1 MRNGDTVSVLFCCLG
16 NICRSPTAQG
26 VFEALRDRQGLT
38 RQIAVD
44 SCGTGDWHVGSPPDR
59 RAAAAA
65 LARGYDLSHLRARQV
80 ARRDFGRFDYILAMD
95 RQNLAE
101 LRRLQPAGFSGHL
114 GLFLPFARAVHTGSA
129 PLPEEVP
136 DPYYG
141 GDEGFARVLDLV
153 EMASE
158 GLLREIAG
166 AGAAR

>member
-1 MRNGDTVSVLFCCLG
+1 MTGATTTRVLFVCLG

-26 VFEALRDRQGLT
+26 VFEALRDRRGLG
-38 RQIAVD
+38 REIEAD
-44 SCGTGDWHVGSPPDR
+44 SCGTGDWHVGEPPDR

-65 LARGYDLSHLRARQV
+65 LARGYDLSPLRARQV
-80 ARRDFGRFDYILAMD
+80 TPRDFDRFDYILAMD
-95 RQNLAE
+95 RQNLAA
-101 LRRLQPAGFSGHL
+101 LRCLRPAVFGGHL
-114 GLFLPFARAVHTGSA
+114 GLFLPFARAAHTGST
-129 PLPEEVP
+129 PLPDEVP

-153 EMASE
+153 ELASE

>member
-1 MRNGDTVSVLFCCLG
+1 MRNGETVSVLFCCLG

-26 VFEALRDRQGLT
+26 VFEVLRDRQGLS

-44 SCGTGDWHVGSPPDR
+44 SCGTGDWHVGKAPDH

-65 LARGYDLSHLRARQV
+65 RARGYDLSRLRARQV
-80 ARRDFGRFDYILAMD
+80 ASRDFDRFNYILAMD

-101 LRRLQPAGFSGHL
+101 LRRLRPAGFDGHL
-114 GLFLPFARAVHTGSA
+114 GLFLPFARIVHTGPT

-153 EMASE
+153 ELASE